1 MSLPDINFEKIR
13 PVNGNRYAGFEEICC
28 QLAYLEATS
37 AGDAFHRKGPGGD
50 AGVECY
56 SRSPHGK
63 EIGWQAK
70 YVFGWDRNLAT
81 QLSRSI
87 QTALDKHPEIVKYI
101 VCLPFDLSDSR
112 IGRGQSAK
120 QKWNNWCRK
129 WKKFAQSRKR
139 DLTIELW
146 GNTELLARLMKVDPG
161 YLLYWF
167 DRESLTADWFR
178 GQFEQAKDSLGNRY
192 IPESNVELPIR
203 QDFLAFARHSGLQKQ
218 IDGWFL
224 SVSEEGR
231 YAVNAIR
238 RAAAGG
244 SETHSGPL
252 KKAIDALAFS
262 LGRDPIGPD
271 QPYPL
276 DNWNVAASICLD
288 VAQQALS
295 WVHSLP
301 PSRAGGPGNEPERW
315 AQQSLYRLIELLN
328 EIRDAVASNRWQLT
342 NQQAVLLQGPAG
354 IGKSHLL
361 GDIVEHHLQA
371 GGPALLFLGS
381 MFVDDEPGRQI
392 LARLDRPPT
401 EHFRH
406 MLGALDAAAQMANV
420 RTIVCIDALNER
432 HGIDIWPHR
441 LAALLTTFR
450 DFPRVGVVLSCR
462 STYVP
467 YVLPEQMD
475 NHLFRVNHEGFAGDA
490 GEAAKAYLDKRGI
503 MRPGAPNLVPE
514 FDNPLFL
521 KTCCDFLEKQGQTE
535 LPKGMRGVTS
545 LFRFYN
551 EAITQA
557 LNRRMHLDPNLDIV
571 PKAIGKFARSL
582 ARAGKGYVTKK
593 KAIALFETVFKS
605 EGRLDRSLL
614 SQLESEGLL
623 SIEAVRQKKEAVTE
637 MARFTFERFS
647 DHEIAKRLLDGHL
660 DPNDVTGSFQIGR
673 PLWKVVFGPANYKQ
687 AGVIE
692 AIAIQLPERTNVEIL
707 DVGNSAS
714 SVVRSAF
721 TESLLWREQLHFTA
735 RTLELA
741 RAMLET
747 DELNDLLVSIAAE
760 PSNRFNARF
769 VHERLMQMTMP
780 ERDACWSIYLAWRRF
795 NGPVQTLISWAMRN
809 GMEPVDADRAHLAA
823 TMLAWFLTTS
833 HREVRDKATKALACL
848 LSKRLPLAARLLK
861 DFAGVNDLYVLER
874 LLAACYGAAL
884 QGTNE
889 RGLDKLAQTTFDTI
903 FADGKPPANALLR
916 DSARGI
922 IEYAAWRGVLDTSIS
937 LTLAQ
942 PPYQSPWPIE
952 FVPDELIESYVEDRG
967 HGSYPDAIVRST
979 TYEAGD
985 FAKYIVWP
993 IITNW
998 SPAKYGTTAFPTPF
1012 DMYKTWEGNFV
1023 SNATPKQLEELNLY
1037 KDAVQQA
1044 SELERI
1050 ELEKHSTTKT
1060 IQAPDGIDIEI
1071 CSVLSSYKPN
1081 RGIEILAPA
1090 ELRFR
1095 RAITPDEWEEFRVQ
1109 AAKFLNDQ
1117 RQDQPVEFDIHWA
1130 CRWICKRAHELGWT
1144 SDRFGDFDNSRGYG
1158 RHDHKIERIGKKYQ
1172 WLALNEL
1179 LARMADN
1186 MAYLGRSWE
1195 RNEPHV
1201 PVYHG
1206 ARQIGLRDIDPSL
1219 LTTATHYD
1227 GWREWDKTWWVPFV
1241 PKLRAVLPDARLAW
1255 LEGEADIINDSS
1267 LIDVRNPKVDGRWLA
1282 LKGFSH
1288 WAGWGVHEGSKVMQ
1302 RETWFRLTCFIVP
1315 SNDQGKA
1322 INHLRG
1328 QILTSPDS
1336 LPRYEPLEDFL
1347 LGEHPWNSSLEIH
1360 DLLNP
1365 DGGPA
1370 PTGVSIRPTVV
1381 TYTRERGGY
1390 DYSMD
1395 RTVGVNMPA
1404 PWLAKIMGLRLAN
1417 GRFPTY
1423 VGPDEKK
1430 VFYDPSVVEAG
1441 PAAALVDRD
1450 AFLTTLDEHGLSA
1463 IWVIAGEK
1471 SVYGGSDPGMGFGG
1485 CVKHTAMYFFDGKD
1499 FRREYCARREDPSA
1513 EQLERFS
1520 ETSSGALEYGTGSE
1534 QEDSHPP
1541 SRETITDTQ
1550 MHQ

>member
-1 MSLPDINFEKIR
+1 MSLPDINFENIR

-37 AGDAFHRKGPGGD
+37 DGDAFHRKGPGGD

-56 SRSPHGK
+56 SRSPRGT
-63 EIGWQAK
+63 EVGWQAK
-70 YVFGWDRNLAT
+70 YAFGWDNNLAA
-81 QLSRSI
+81 QLNDSI
-87 QTALDKHPEIVKYI
+87 RTALDKHPEIVKYI

-112 IGRGQSAK
+112 IGKAQSAK
-120 QKWNNWCRK
+120 QKWDNWCKR
-129 WKKFAQSRKR
+129 WKKSAQCRGR
-139 DLTIELW
+139 YLTIELW
-146 GNTELLARLMKVDPG
+146 GNNELLARLMKVAPG

-167 DRESLTADWFR
+167 DRESLTPDWFR
-178 GQFEQAKDSLGNRY
+178 RQFEQAKDSLGSRY

-224 SVSEEGR
+224 RVSEEGR
-231 YAVNAIR
+231 NAVNAILR
-238 RAAAGG
+238 TAAGG
-244 SETHSGPL
+244 SETHAGHL
-252 KKAIDALAFS
+252 KKAIDALASS
-262 LGRDPIGPD
+262 LGGDPIRPD
-271 QPYPL
+271 RPYPL
-276 DNWNVAASICLD
+276 DNWDVAASGCLD
-288 VAQQALS
+288 VARQALT

-301 PSRAGGPGNEPERW
+301 PSRAGGPGDEPERW

-328 EIRDAVASNRWQLT
+328 EIRDAVASNRWQLA
-342 NQQAVLLQGPAG
+342 NQQVVLLQGPAG

-361 GDIVEHHLQA
+361 GDVVEHHLQA

-392 LARLDRPPT
+392 LAQLDRQPT
-401 EHFRH
+401 EHFKH

-420 RTIVCIDALNER
+420 RAIVCIDALNER
-432 HGIDIWPHR
+432 HGINIWPHR
-441 LAALLTTFR
+441 LAAFLTTFR

-467 YVLPEQMD
+467 YVLPQEMD
-475 NHLFRVNHEGFAGDA
+475 NYLFRVKHEGFAGDA
-490 GEAAKAYLDKRGI
+490 GDAAHAYLDKRGI
-503 MRPGAPNLVPE
+503 VRPGAPNLVPE

-551 EAITQA
+551 EAVIQA
-557 LNRRMHLDPNLDIV
+557 LNRRMHLDPNLNIV

-582 ARAGKGYVTKK
+582 AKAGKGYLTKK
-593 KAIALFETVFKS
+593 KAVALFEKLFKS

-623 SIEAVRQKKEAVTE
+623 SIEAVPQKIRGAVTE
-637 MARFTFERFS
+637 IVRFTFERFS
-647 DHEIAKRLLDGHL
+647 DHEIAKRLLDDHL

-673 PLWKVVFGPANYKQ
+673 PLRKVVFGPANYKQ

-692 AIAIQLPERTNVEIL
+692 AIAIQLPERTGVEIL
-707 DVGNSAS
+707 DVGNRAS
-714 SVVRSAF
+714 FAVLNAF
-721 TESLLWREQLHFTA
+721 TESLLWREQVHFTE

-741 RAMLET
+741 RQTLET
-747 DELNDLLVSIAAE
+747 DELNDILVSIATE

-769 VHERLMQMTMP
+769 LHERLMQMTMP
-780 ERDACWSIYLAWRRF
+780 ERDACWSVYLAERGF
-795 NGPVQTLISWAMRN
+795 NGPVRTLISWAMRN
-809 GMEPVDADRAHLAA
+809 GMEPVDADRACLAT

-833 HREVRDKATKALACL
+833 HREVRDKATKALASL
-848 LSKRLPLAARLLK
+848 LSRRLPLAARLLS

-874 LLAACYGAAL
+874 LLAACHGAAL
-884 QGTNE
+884 QGTKKP
-889 RGLDKLAQTTFDTI
+889 GLDQLAQTTFDMI

-922 IEYAAWRGVLDTSIS
+922 IEYATWRGVLDTSIS

-942 PPYQSPWPIE
+942 PPYRSPWPIE
-952 FVPDELIESYVEDRG
+952 HVPDELIESYVEDRG
-967 HGSYPDAIVRST
+967 HGNYPDAIVRST

-985 FAKYIVWP
+985 FAKYIIWP
-993 IITNW
+993 LITNW
-998 SPAKYGTTAFPTPF
+998 SPAKYGTTVLPSPF
-1012 DMYKTWEGNFV
+1012 DMYETWEGNFD
-1023 SNATPKQLEELNLY
+1023 SNATPEQLEALNRY

-1050 ELEKHSTTKT
+1050 ELEKHSTTKPMQT
-1060 IQAPDGIDIEI
+1060 PDGIDIEI
-1071 CSVLSSYKPN
+1071 RSVLPSYNPN
-1081 RGIEILAPA
+1081 RGSEILAPA
-1090 ELRFR
+1090 ERRFR
-1095 RAITPDEWEEFRVQ
+1095 RAMTLDEWEEFRIQ
-1109 AAKFLNDQ
+1109 AAKFLNEQ
-1117 RQDQPVEFDIHWA
+1117 RQDRPAEFDIHWA

-1144 SDRFGDFDNSRGYG
+1144 SERFGDFDNNRGYE

-1186 MAYLGRSWE
+1186 LAYLGRSWE

-1206 ARQIGLRDIDPSL
+1206 AHQIGLRDIDPSL
-1219 LTTATHYD
+1219 LTTGTHYD
-1227 GWREWDKTWWVPFV
+1227 GWREWDKTWWVPFD
-1241 PKLRAVLPDARLAW
+1241 PKLRAVLPDERLGW
-1255 LEGEADIINDSS
+1255 LESEADIINDSS
-1267 LIDVRNPKVDGRWLA
+1267 LIHLRDPKMDRWWLA

-1315 SNDQGKA
+1315 CSDQAKA
-1322 INHLRG
+1322 INNLRG
-1328 QILTSPDS
+1328 QIWTSPDS
-1336 LPRYEPLEDFL
+1336 LPRYGPLEDLL
-1347 LGEHPWNSSLEIH
+1347 LGEHPWNSRLEIC
-1360 DLLNP
+1360 DPLNP
-1365 DGGPA
+1365 DSDLA
-1370 PTGVSIRPTVV
+1370 PTGVSMCPTVV

-1390 DYSMD
+1390 DYSLD

-1404 PWLAKIMGLRLAN
+1404 PWLAEKMGLRLAN
-1417 GRFPTY
+1417 GRFPAY
-1423 VGPDEKK
+1423 VGPDDPK

-1450 AFLTTLDEHGLSA
+1450 AFLATLDEHSLTA

-1471 SVYGGSDPGMGFGG
+1471 SIYGGRDPGMGYGG
-1485 CVKHTAMYFFDGKD
+1485 CVKHTAIYFFDGKHL
-1499 FRREYCARREDPSA
+1499 RREYCERREEPS
-1513 EQLERFS
+1513 EKQLERFF
-1520 ETSSGALEYGTGSE
+1520 E
-1534 QEDSHPP
+1534 
-1541 SRETITDTQ
+1541 RN
-1550 MHQ
+1550 